1 MIQILLNMKTL
12 TACSFGLT
20 KARSDGRSN
29 ACVCGKRMHLA
40 QTSAENYKN
49 SYFMKKKL
57 RS

>member
-40 QTSAENYKN
+40 QTSAEN
-49 SYFMKKKL
+49 
-57 RS
+57 